1 MSEEKLTQEVE
12 EKVETGEVK
21 ETPTTKINVI
31 NIEKND
37 NVQELSDKVDEQRN
51 KLLKAYKKTN
61 TINNIL
67 LVIVAAVF
75 IGSFI
80 LITRGTWGQIAGW
93 VMIGVTIT
101 GLVIYFLLSRK
112 KYPNLSRQYFKVFWE
127 SSNGYLFSDSK
138 FTDCSIDID
147 ERYELSDII
156 SQRAYKDVVSVAS
169 RNIVRGKFN
178 DKEFVFGELG
188 IYRPGQKRNSR
199 DVVFVGRHLSL
210 DSNLEFEGRY
220 IVNVRKGE
228 EPVDLP
234 TEIEDLVPL
243 FEDGLLT
250 IYGEEGANYEK
261 DLGKKLIA
269 DIQSLVCN
277 APLLNLNFVFWN
289 KKTFGYLSYDDSIV
303 AIPFEKPI
311 NTDAYV
317 ALKINIEDVF
327 EILTK

>member
-1 MSEEKLTQEVE
+1 MSEEKQTQGVE
-12 EKVETGEVK
+12 EKVESPEVQ
-21 ETPTTKINVI
+21 ETPASPINVI
-31 NIEKND
+31 NIEKNED
-37 NVQELSDKVDEQRN
+37 VQALSDRVDEQR
-51 KLLKAYKKTN
+51 KSLLKSYKKTS

-67 LVIVAAVF
+67 LVVVAGVF

-93 VMIGVTIT
+93 VLIGVTIT
-101 GLVIYFLLSRK
+101 GLVIYFLLTRK
-112 KYPNLSRQYFKVFWE
+112 RYPNLSRQYFRVFWE
-127 SSNGYLFSDSK
+127 STNNYLFSDSR
-138 FTDCSIDID
+138 FEGCSINID

-178 DKEFVFGELG
+178 GKDFVFGELG
-188 IYRPGQKRNSR
+188 IYRPGARKNSR

-210 DSNLEFEGRY
+210 DSNLEIEGRY
-220 IVNVRKGE
+220 IVNVRKAE

-234 TEIEDLVPL
+234 TDIEDLVPL

-250 IYGEEGANYEK
+250 VYGVEGANYEK

-269 DIQSLVCN
+269 DIQSIACN

-303 AIPFEKPI
+303 AIPFEKSI
-311 NTDAYV
+311 DSNAYV
-317 ALKINIEDVF
+317 ALKRNIEDVF